1 MMKMALPGRWVRID
15 AMETPGRMKL
25 FCNIHAR
32 RLSPDPAETAFASQQ
47 AVQAVGRFH
56 ASLPGYRPTPLQALN
71 QLAQRLGVGGIWLK
85 DESRRFDLKAF
96 KILGASYAVCASLA
110 KRLNMPSPLLFDAFR
125 ESGMRHRLSALTLLA
140 ASDGNHGAAVAWMAA
155 QLGCRCRILLPRGT
169 AACRYA
175 AIQELGSEAVQVD
188 GNYDVAVA
196 QAAGEARQGQGL
208 LIQDTVGESYEDEEI
223 PRRVMQGYLTLFE
236 EAFDQMAPISPSHV
250 FIPCGVGS
258 LAASLLAYL
267 MEKFGA
273 ERPRLIVI
281 EAAAADCYY
290 RSMAAGGDSIVAVD
304 GDLSTCMAGL
314 ACGVPSRL
322 GWRILRRWADG
333 FASCPDDVALE
344 AMPQLAFPDPPDP
357 PVESGQCGAVT
368 LGCLQRLMQS
378 RDHDGWP
385 ARHDIGPDAKI
396 LLFST
401 EGATDPESYRRAIGA
416 HPERPVGKD

>member
-1 MMKMALPGRWVRID
+1 MAR
-15 AMETPGRMKL
+15 
-25 FCNIHAR
+25 
-32 RLSPDPAETAFASQQ
+32 
-47 AVQAVGRFH
+47 
-56 ASLPGYRPTPLQALN
+56 
-71 QLAQRLGVGGIWLK
+71 RLGVGGIWLK

-96 KILGASYAVCASLA
+96 KILGASYAVCATLA
-110 KRLNMPSPLLFDAFR
+110 KRLATPPPLVFDAFR
-125 ESGMRHRLSALTLLA
+125 ESGIRHRLSALTLLA

-175 AIQELGSEAVQVD
+175 AIQDLGSEAVQVN
-188 GNYDVAVA
+188 GNYDAAVA
-196 QAAGEARQGQGL
+196 QAAKEARQGQGL
-208 LIQDTVGESYEDEEI
+208 LIQDTVGDGCEDEEI

-236 EAFDQMAPISPSHV
+236 EAFDQMAPRSPSHV

-258 LAASLLAYL
+258 LAAALLAYL

-273 ERPRLIVI
+273 QRPRLIVV

-322 GWRILRRWADG
+322 SWKILRRWADG

-357 PVESGQCGAVT
+357 PVESGECGAVA

-378 RDHDGWP
+378 RDHGDL
-385 ARHDIGPDAKI
+385 RTRLDIGPDAQI

-401 EGATDPESYRRAIGA
+401 EGATDPESYRRTIGT
-416 HPERPVGKD
+416 HSNRPIGED